1 MSEDP
6 LSLEKQHLSGLL
18 EAVQRCVYFLEG
30 LDSRLSFPLSGET
43 LRSRCKDR
51 NLFDSLAALNERFSK
66 LQDTCAGVMRHA
78 AILSAERMD
87 TFLAVLSFYEKV
99 GVIESVEG
107 WQRIRMIRNMASH
120 DYETNYQEIAE
131 HFNALHS
138 SLPQLLR
145 AGIRLVDFC
154 NQSLAIAPIEG
165 AFSTDYQQI
174 AQRYR

>member
-6 LSLEKQHLSGLL
+6 LSLEKQHLAGLL

-30 LDSRLSFPLSGET
+30 LDSRLSFPLSGDA
-43 LRSRCKDR
+43 LRSPCKDR
-51 NLFDSLAALNERFSK
+51 ELFDSLAALNERFSK

-78 AILSAERMD
+78 AILSAERTE
-87 TFLAVLSFYEKV
+87 TFLTVLSFYEKV
-99 GVIESVEG
+99 GVIESVEE

-120 DYETNYQEIAE
+120 DYETSYDEIAE
-131 HFNALHS
+131 HFNALHTS
-138 SLPQLLR
+138 IPQPLSTVV
-145 AGIRLVDFC
+145 RLVDFC
-154 NQSLAIAPIEG
+154 MQSLGIAPNEG

>member
-6 LSLEKQHLSGLL
+6 LSLEKQHLAGLL

-30 LDSRLSFPLSGET
+30 LDSRLSFPLSGEV

-51 NLFDSLAALNERFSK
+51 ELFDSLAALNERFSK
-66 LQDTCAGVMRHA
+66 LQDTCAAVMRHA
-78 AILSAERMD
+78 AMLSAERTE

-99 GVIESVEG
+99 GVIDSVDG
-107 WQRIRMIRNMASH
+107 WQRVRMIRNIASH
-120 DYETNYQEIAE
+120 DYETSYDEIAE
-131 HFNALHS
+131 HFNALHTS
-138 SLPQLLR
+138 IPQLLST
-145 AGIRLVDFC
+145 GVRLMDFC
-154 NQSLAIAPIEG
+154 KQSLGIAPNEG